1 MVAAGHDGKPH
12 HAAKMLRF
20 ALAMIQV
27 ASRVPRELLPPRMT
41 LQIRV
46 GMHTGA
52 AYTGVVGIK
61 VPRYCFFGDS
71 VNVSSRSKHVSIAP
85 RPLLAYLNSIFIPF
99 FALLQFSGIAW

>member
-20 ALAMIQV
+20 ALAMV
-27 ASRVPRELLPPRMT
+27 RAASKVPKALLPPRMS
-41 LQIRV
+41 LQVRV

-52 AYTGVVGIK
+52 AYTGVVGKK

-71 VNVSSRSKHVSIAP
+71 VSPSSVTVTAT
-85 RPLLAYLNSIFIPF
+85 LL
-99 FALLQFSGIAW
+99 

>member
-1 MVAAGHDGKPH
+1 MAAGHDGQRH
-12 HAAKMLRF
+12 HAAALLQF
-20 ALAMIQV
+20 GLAMIQA
-27 ASRVPRELLPPRMT
+27 ASKVPKSLLPPRMQ
-41 LQIRV
+41 LRIRV
-46 GMHTGA
+46 GIHTGG
-52 AYTGVVGIK
+52 AYAGVVGKK

>member
-52 AYTGVVGIK
+52 AYTGVVGKK

-71 VNVSSRSKHVSIAP
+71 VSPSSVTVAAT
-85 RPLLAYLNSIFIPF
+85 LL
-99 FALLQFSGIAW
+99 